1 MVIGRDDEEMF
12 RDVTGF
18 KFEFGFEFEGE
29 LYSFG
34 VLKLLI
40 KTVPRFY
47 NEELAIFFDKL

>member
-1 MVIGRDDEEMF
+1 MLGRVDEEIF

-18 KFEFGFEFEGE
+18 ELEFGDDAG
-29 LYSFG
+29 LRSFC

-47 NEELAIFFDKL
+47 NEEFAIFFDKL